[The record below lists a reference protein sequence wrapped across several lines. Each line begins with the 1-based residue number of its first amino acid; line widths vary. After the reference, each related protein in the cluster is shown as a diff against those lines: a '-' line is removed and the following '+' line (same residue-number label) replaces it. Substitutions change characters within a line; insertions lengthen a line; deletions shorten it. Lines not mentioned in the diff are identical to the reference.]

1 VLAARDHTLSYVS
14 PGKLVGIVHIEEIR
28 DSMPFGFGVPELII
42 VLAVLL
48 MIGFALRA
56 VLR

>member
-1 VLAARDHTLSYVS
+1 MS
-14 PGKLVGIVHIEEIR
+14 PGKLVGIIEIEETR
-28 DSMPFGFGVPELII
+28 DSMPFGFGVPELAI

>member
-1 VLAARDHTLSYVS
+1 
-14 PGKLVGIVHIEEIR
+14 
-28 DSMPFGFGVPELII
+28 MPFGFGVPELII

>member
-1 VLAARDHTLSYVS
+1 
-14 PGKLVGIVHIEEIR
+14 
-28 DSMPFGFGVPELII
+28 MPFGFGVPELII
-42 VLAVLL
+42 ALAILL